1 MSTLN
6 WKPFILRSTTTYA
19 EMRAA
24 EEAPPQT
31 DAHVVLQHYVSPEF
45 CATLAGS
52 EATDEFTVAD
62 LEPGVS
68 VIAGTTTSGYWAYGV
83 VMGWNPGK
91 YISFDG
97 PNVGSLLWSEFL
109 LLRGPIAAV
118 ARERYRQRYG
128 PREEGDASPSV
139 PLQRTDSGTSY
150 NFTGRPDHA
159 FWVRSGIEPFLF
171 VTARHYHGG
180 LSLHTKRQKLQ
191 AAQQLEDELANVRA
205 MTIAEEVYPRPFR
218 PTELEMRAARHQ
230 LAVESAELER
240 LRAELAG
247 DGEA

>member
-6 WKPFILRSTTTYA
+6 WKPFIMKSITTYA
-19 EMRAA
+19 DGQAA
-24 EEAPPQT
+24 AQAPKPA
-31 DAHVVLQHYVSPEF
+31 DAHVVHQHFVSPEF

-52 EATDEFTVAD
+52 EATDEFTIAD
-62 LEPGVS
+62 LEPEVS

-109 LLRGPIAAV
+109 LLRGPIATI
-118 ARERYRQRYG
+118 ARERYRLRYG
-128 PREEGDASPSV
+128 PRDDDEDSPSV

-171 VTARHYHGG
+171 VTSRHYHGRVKSQYA
-180 LSLHTKRQKLQ
+180 LRL
-191 AAQQLEDELANVRA
+191 LEDELANVRA
-205 MTIAEEVYPRPFR
+205 MTTAEEVYPRPFR